1 VGVDGRGRA
10 GTGTGTG
17 RERNGTRER
26 STETDGARRA
36 RGVTMKPVVGRV
48 VLRVEAK
55 VRRDADATLVIFW
68 FAPGKGPGSFN
79 SPLPGWI
86 VRKKRDERNG
96 TEWNGMEWNGMEWK
110 TECAVMTNAWTVSTV
125 STRNG
130 CRFARWMRERR
141 RTEPSEGTRRLTR
154 RRENAGRDEETRKPR
169 RDGVEFRGWIDV
181 VRGLRP
187 FTGTGV

>member
-1 VGVDGRGRA
+1 
-10 GTGTGTG
+10 
-17 RERNGTRER
+17 
-26 STETDGARRA
+26 
-36 RGVTMKPVVGRV
+36 
-48 VLRVEAK
+48 
-55 VRRDADATLVIFW
+55 
-68 FAPGKGPGSFN
+68 
-79 SPLPGWI
+79 
-86 VRKKRDERNG
+86 
-96 TEWNGMEWNGMEWK
+96 
-110 TECAVMTNAWTVSTV
+110 MTNAWTVSTV

-141 RTEPSEGTRRLTR
+141 RTGPSEGTRRLTR